1 MRTLR
6 CLGTVIAKLMLVQAG
21 LVEYHPAA
29 WADDQ
34 GRILDVIGGEVVVSV
49 LLLDMV
55 EKVTEVHVADHA
67 PT

>member
-1 MRTLR
+1 
-6 CLGTVIAKLMLVQAG
+6 MLDQAG

-29 WADDQ
+29 WADHQ
-34 GRILDVIGGEVVVSV
+34 GRILDVIGGEEVVFV

-55 EKVTEVHVADHA
+55 EKVTEVDVADHA

>member
-1 MRTLR
+1 
-6 CLGTVIAKLMLVQAG
+6 MLDQAG

-34 GRILDVIGGEVVVSV
+34 GRILDVTGGEVVVSV
-49 LLLDMV
+49 SLLDMV
-55 EKVTEVHVADHA
+55 EKVTEVQVAHHA

>member
-1 MRTLR
+1 
-6 CLGTVIAKLMLVQAG
+6 MLDQAG

-55 EKVTEVHVADHA
+55 EKVTEVNVADHA

>member
-1 MRTLR
+1 VLS
-6 CLGTVIAKLMLVQAG
+6 CLGTVIAKSMLDQAG

-34 GRILDVIGGEVVVSV
+34 GRILDVTGGEVVVSV
-49 LLLDMV
+49 SLLDMV
-55 EKVTEVHVADHA
+55 EKVTEVQVAHHA

>member
-1 MRTLR
+1 
-6 CLGTVIAKLMLVQAG
+6 